1 MSQAPP
7 PSSQPGP
14 REGDGP
20 QPQHRCWSHPLLVAV
35 VAAVIGGIFSV
46 LGVLLG
52 QSQGVLG
59 TPGPATP
66 QSATPPTSTPTAGK
80 PSSPSPSPS
89 VAAHSVLYG
98 PGEIRL
104 GRADLDTVPPDATAG
119 MDYMDIGAESVT
131 GSSASMYSVPFGVR
145 PIVGW
150 EGAGPPTPEGCDD
163 RLTRLPERSV
173 TVGVGDTVCVRSDGG
188 EVVAAATVAALE
200 PDDGTVLVSVIVW
213 SD

>member
-1 MSQAPP
+1 MSHVPP
-7 PSSQPGP
+7 PPPG
-14 REGDGP
+14 R
-20 QPQHRCWSHPLLVAV
+20 WTHPLLLALAGFLVGGIFAVAV
-35 VAAVIGGIFSV
+35 VYI
-46 LGVLLG
+46 G
-52 QSQGVLG
+52 QSKGAFPTPSGPSTATGSTATTAQETTAAPSASAG
-59 TPGPATP
+59 TTAV
-66 QSATPPTSTPTAGK
+66 PTAGTATG
-80 PSSPSPSPS
+80 S
-89 VAAHSVLYG
+89 AHSVLYG

-119 MDYMDIGAESVT
+119 MNYMDIGAELVT
-131 GSSASMYSVPFGVR
+131 GSSADMYSVPFGVR
-145 PIVGW
+145 PIVAW

>member
-7 PSSQPGP
+7 PSS
-14 REGDGP
+14 R
-20 QPQHRCWSHPLLVAV
+20 RWTHPLLLAVAGLLV
-35 VAAVIGGIFSV
+35 GGILAVAAVYI
-46 LGVLLG
+46 G
-52 QSQGVLG
+52 QSQGAIPTPAGPTTVAGPTTTVAQGPTAAPSTSAG
-59 TPGPATP
+59 TTAV
-66 QSATPPTSTPTAGK
+66 PTAGTATG
-80 PSSPSPSPS
+80 S
-89 VAAHSVLYG
+89 AHSVLYG

-145 PIVGW
+145 PIVAW